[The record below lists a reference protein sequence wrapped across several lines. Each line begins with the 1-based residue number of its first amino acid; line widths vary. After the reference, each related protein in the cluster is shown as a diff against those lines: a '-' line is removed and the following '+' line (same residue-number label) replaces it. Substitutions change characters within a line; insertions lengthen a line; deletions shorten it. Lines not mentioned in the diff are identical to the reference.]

1 MGCYEPQK
9 TNHKTIATL
18 LALIPGFG
26 HFYNRQ
32 YWQGGAILAVLAAYV
47 YLTMNT
53 VIQGTQGGGIA
64 GLFTL
69 GTVPGQDHSL
79 FFLVEGL
86 FSLFLIAVG
95 LGIYLFSIYDARKMA
110 AGATRANRFTVCV
123 TNIKRS

>member
-1 MGCYEPQK
+1 MNHKK

-86 FSLFLIAVG
+86 FSLFLIISIT
-95 LGIYLFSIYDARKMA
+95 LRIYDLSLIAPN
-110 AGATRANRFTVCV
+110 GH
-123 TNIKRS
+123 

>member
-1 MGCYEPQK
+1 MNHKK

-79 FFLVEGL
+79 AWASTCSVFMMRE
-86 FSLFLIAVG
+86 
-95 LGIYLFSIYDARKMA
+95 KMA